1 MLYTCDFPDCA
12 RHAEILRSNLA
23 AIGIDL
29 TVHRFPLGE
38 MFERAE
44 TPGEP
49 FDLVYS
55 NWFADYVDPLNFL
68 QLCDVDGMVWAICST
83 TPGSTEPSRGRRR

>member
-1 MLYTCDFPDCA
+1 MLYTCDFPDCV
-12 RHAEILRSNLA
+12 RHGEILRSNLA

-29 TVHRFPLGE
+29 TVHQFTLEE
-38 MFERAE
+38 MFKRLE

-49 FDLVYS
+49 FDLAYS

-68 QLCDVDGMVWAICST
+68 QLWDVDGRMGTCSK
-83 TPGSTEPSRGRRR
+83 TPASTEPSRGLRR